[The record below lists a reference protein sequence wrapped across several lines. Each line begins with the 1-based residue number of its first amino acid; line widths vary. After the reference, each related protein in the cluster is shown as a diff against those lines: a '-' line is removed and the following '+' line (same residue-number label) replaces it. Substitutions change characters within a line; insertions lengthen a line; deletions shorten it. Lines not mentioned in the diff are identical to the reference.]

1 VDAAAPAFH
10 HPAVRFAR
18 IVPALS
24 LLFVLAAC
32 AKPGARVADV
42 SRSRGASVVLIS
54 IDTLRSD
61 HLPLYGARGL
71 ETPTLDALA
80 ADGVVFERAYSPCP
94 LTLPAHT
101 SILTGLDPAGH
112 GVRNNVGFTLDA
124 SKHPTLASLLKAQ
137 GYKTGGAVSAFVLRG
152 ATGLSSSFDFYDD
165 RIDAPAGA
173 SAAGAVQRAGPE
185 TMRRA
190 LAWLDSLAAGPFFLF
205 VHLYEPH
212 TPYDPPEPFRS
223 RSASLYDGEIAFAD
237 SILGTLVADLRRRG
251 LYDGTLLVVLSDHG
265 EGLGDHGEG
274 EHGILLY
281 REALQVPLIVKLSG
295 SRRRGTRVAEPVGL
309 VDVLPTLAG
318 ELGFA
323 PPPGLPGIDL
333 LAGDPQ
339 PRPSE
344 RRIFSETMYPRIHL
358 GWSELRSL
366 VGARDHFI
374 EGARAELYDVVSDPG
389 ETRDLFASS
398 GDIARDFKRA
408 LNRIEAPYT
417 APGQVASEDLKKLA
431 SLGYLAGASEAT
443 GPLPDPRESLPI
455 LEDMKKAFTLGAQ
468 GHDAEA
474 LAGLRAVL
482 ARQPRFF
489 DAQYAEAEVL
499 ARMGRLEEAAAAY
512 AKALRLSPAL
522 AGSIALALARV
533 TLELSR
539 PDEAEANARI
549 ALRESPDEAHEILAR
564 VALERNDLEGAE
576 REARLVH
583 GSASLEA
590 QGAVVLAE
598 VALRRNRPADALAIL
613 DAARSSTASSGLTPP
628 RNLAFLRG
636 DALARSTRLSEAVA
650 AFREEIRAYPA
661 NAQAYARLAIVL
673 ALQHR
678 TRGEVA
684 SLLESMYRANPSP
697 ATAKLAARTLESV
710 GDRAGAARWVGRGRS
725 ASAPPP
731 IPR

>member
-1 VDAAAPAFH
+1 M
-10 HPAVRFAR
+10 
-18 IVPALS
+18 
-24 LLFVLAAC
+24 VL
-32 AKPGARVADV
+32 V
-42 SRSRGASVVLIS
+42 S

-71 ETPTLDALA
+71 ATPALDAIA

-124 SKHPTLASLLKAQ
+124 SKHPTLATLLKAR
-137 GYKTGGAVSAFVLRG
+137 GYRTGGAVSAFVLRG
-152 ATGLSSSFDFYDD
+152 ATGLASSFEFYDD
-165 RIDAPAGA
+165 RIDAPADT
-173 SAAGAVQRAGPE
+173 SAAGSVQRAGPE

-190 LAWLDSLAAGPFFLF
+190 LGWLDSLAAGPFFLF

-223 RSASLYDGEIAFAD
+223 SSASAYDGEIAFAD
-237 SILGTLVADLRRRG
+237 SIVGTLVADLRRRD
-251 LYDGTLLVVLSDHG
+251 LYDGALVVVLSDHG
-265 EGLGDHGEG
+265 EGLGDHGEQ

-281 REALQVPLIVKLSG
+281 REELQVPLVVKLPG

-318 ELGFA
+318 ELGLA

-333 LAGDPQ
+333 FAGGSP
-339 PRPSE
+339 PRAAE

-374 EGARAELYDVVSDPG
+374 EGVRAELYDVVSDPG
-389 ETRDLFASS
+389 ETRDLFAFS
-398 GDIARDFKRA
+398 GDTARDFKRA

-431 SLGYLAGASEAT
+431 SLGYLAGASDAT
-443 GPLPDPRESLPI
+443 GPLPDPRANLPI
-455 LEDMKKAFTLGAQ
+455 LEDMKKAFTLGAK

-474 LAGLRAVL
+474 LAGLRSVL

-499 ARMGRLEEAAAAY
+499 ARMGRLDEAAAAY

-522 AGSIALALARV
+522 ASGIALALARV
-533 TLELSR
+533 TLALSR

-549 ALRESPDEAHEILAR
+549 ALRENPDEAHEILAR

-583 GSASLEA
+583 GGASLEA
-590 QGAVVLAE
+590 QGAVLLAE
-598 VALRRNRPADALAIL
+598 VALRRNRPADALALL
-613 DAARSSTASSGLTPP
+613 DAARKPVEAAGLSLP
-628 RNLAFLRG
+628 RNLSFLRA
-636 DALARSTRLSEAVA
+636 DALARSSRLPEAVT
-650 AFREEIRAYPA
+650 AFREEIRAYPK
-661 NAQAYARLAIVL
+661 NSQAYSRLAVL
-673 ALQHR
+673 LAVQHH
-678 TRGEVA
+678 TRAEVHG
-684 SLLESMYRANPSP
+684 LLESMYRANPSL
-697 ATAKLAARTLESV
+697 ATARLAEKTLDSI
-710 GDRAGAARWVGRGRS
+710 GDHAGATRWAARGRS
-725 ASAPPP
+725 PSAAS
-731 IPR
+731 R